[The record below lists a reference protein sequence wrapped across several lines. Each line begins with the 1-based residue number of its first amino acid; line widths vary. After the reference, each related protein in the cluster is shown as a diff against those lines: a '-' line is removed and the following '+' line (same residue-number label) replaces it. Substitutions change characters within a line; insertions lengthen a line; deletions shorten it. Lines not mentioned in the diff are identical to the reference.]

1 MSDDD
6 PDPTDELAALA
17 ALRAAGE
24 LDEAH
29 RRAVAL
35 ADTHRE
41 HVAVQVAAAY
51 ACDRIG
57 REHDACG
64 YYTRAFELGGPTD
77 DRAGFLLGYG
87 STLRN
92 VGRHEDAVAILGQAV
107 LEHPEHAALRA
118 FLALALHSVGH
129 ATLALATMLDAAL
142 ASSPQAFAP
151 YRRALGDYLQ
161 ELHEAA
167 VRGGQVRVG

>member
-1 MSDDD
+1 MSDADERVE
-6 PDPTDELAALA
+6 ELAAIA
-17 ALRAAGE
+17 ALKAAGAHE
-24 LDEAH
+24 EAH

-41 HVAVQVAAAY
+41 DVAAQQAAAY
-51 ACDRIG
+51 ACDRID
-57 REHDACG
+57 REHDAVG
-64 YYTRAFELGGPTD
+64 YYTRAWELGGPTD

-92 VGRHEDAVAILGQAV
+92 VGRHEDAVAILGEAV
-107 LEHPEHAALRA
+107 LAYPEHAALRA

-129 ATLALATMLDAAL
+129 ATLALATMLDAGL
-142 ASSPQAFAP
+142 MSSPQAFAP

-161 ELHEAA
+161 ELQAA
-167 VRGGQVRVG
+167 ALRDRSL